1 MRIITLLA
9 FGLFPATGVAQE
21 PAEPPTTPDHVRREI
36 IALGDVVV
44 FNALATTTTTKA
56 SGEPLART
64 QRFTDVLVR
73 RDGRWQ
79 LVAGH
84 TSRVL

>member
-1 MRIITLLA
+1 MMRIIALLA
-9 FGLFPATGVAQE
+9 FGLFPATGLGTYQL
-21 PAEPPTTPDHVRREI
+21 DDVRI
-36 IALGDVVV
+36 ITLGSVVV
-44 FNALATTTTTKA
+44 FNALATTTTTKS
-56 SGEPLART
+56 SGERLART

-84 TSRVL
+84 TSRVP